1 MLRSSAR
8 VTRTA
13 RPSSAVFLL
22 ICLLAGGCGSIPSE
36 VASIQPA
43 PVAHDPTGP
52 VIAHGISHGRHFAL
66 ESRPSSG
73 AAALLPAHARYR
85 VVLGRPG
92 ELALVVVS
100 PSGQVLGR
108 LHVRPLAASL
118 GGPASRIVV
127 DDFDGPPAL
136 IEAWSTV
143 DGLRGEATVAGR
155 SARWRVRLDTNGG
168 LVGEAW
174 SAKQGS
180 RGPELAQLRQARAI
194 GADLGQ
200 LGAQLRR
207 GASLEPA
214 IERELL
220 ELLTFTELALELS
233 VRAWEGR
240 GRSELKRLE
249 PNAALRYP

>member
-1 MLRSSAR
+1 MMPSSAR
-8 VTRTA
+8 VTRA
-13 RPSSAVFLL
+13 WFLL
-22 ICLLAGGCGSIPSE
+22 ICLLAGGCGLVSSE
-36 VASIQPA
+36 LASIQPA
-43 PVAHDPTGP
+43 PVAPHEPAGP
-52 VIAHGISHGRHFAL
+52 VIAHGISHGRNLAL

-73 AAALLPAHARYR
+73 AAALLPANARYR

-100 PSGQVLGR
+100 PDGQIFGR
-108 LHVRPLAASL
+108 LHVRPLAGSL
-118 GGPASRIVV
+118 GGPASSIVV
-127 DDFDGPPAL
+127 DDFGGPPAL

-143 DGLRGEATVAGR
+143 DGLRGEATIAGR
-155 SARWRVRLDTNGG
+155 SARWRVRLDTSGA

-180 RGPELAQLRQARAI
+180 RGPELAELRRARAI

-200 LGAQLRR
+200 LGAALQR

-214 IERELL
+214 IERELI
-220 ELLTFTELALELS
+220 ELLTFTELSLELS

-240 GRSELKRLE
+240 GRSELPRIGFQ
-249 PNAALRYP
+249 